1 MKIAVR
7 YSVMVGLLWAIRG
20 LLPAVSQANPQTK
33 EVAFTI
39 DDLPV
44 VTYGIDDTAY
54 QRNLTTRLVTA
65 LQRNGIPAIGFVN
78 ERKLHNNGQIDK
90 FRVSLLDQWLDHG
103 LELGN
108 HSYSHPDYNDI
119 FCNIYTADIVQGEPI
134 LKELL
139 GRRGKELRYFRHPYL
154 HVGNTK
160 AKADSL
166 SKFLEGRN
174 YIVAPVSI
182 DNDDY
187 LFAVVYKRAS
197 VKKDSALM
205 LQVGNDYISYLE
217 RKLKY
222 YEKQAAALFGRNIKQ
237 TLLFHASELNSR
249 YIDSLINMFKRN
261 GYTFVSLGEALRDP
275 AYQTEVTKYG
285 KWGISW
291 LDRWALSAGKAG
303 EFFAGEPPTPAYIE
317 SLAKQKE

>member
-1 MKIAVR
+1 MKMVLRYCAV
-7 YSVMVGLLWAIRG
+7 MGLLLAPLG
-20 LLPAVSQANPQTK
+20 FLSGSSQANAQTK

-44 VTYGIDDTAY
+44 VTYGIDDTTY

-90 FRVSLLDQWLDHG
+90 FRVSFLDQWLDHG
-103 LELGN
+103 LDLGN
-108 HSYSHPDYNDI
+108 HSYSHPDYNDLS
-119 FCNIYTADIVQGEPI
+119 CSAYTADIVRGEPV

-139 GRRGKELRYFRHPYL
+139 GRRGKVLRYFRHPYL

-166 SKFLEGRN
+166 SKFLAGRN

-217 RKLKY
+217 QKLKY

-249 YIDSLINMFKRN
+249 YIDSLIAMFKRN
-261 GYTFVSLGEALRDP
+261 GYSFISLGQALQDP
-275 AYQTEVTKYG
+275 AYQTKVTKYG

-291 LDRWALSAGKAG
+291 LDRWALSAGKGG
-303 EFFAGEPPTPAYIE
+303 EFFADEPLTPAYIE
-317 SLAKQKE
+317 AMAK

>member
-7 YSVMVGLLWAIRG
+7 YSVMLGLLWAIRG
-20 LLPAVSQANPQTK
+20 MLPAVSQANPQTK

-44 VTYGIDDTAY
+44 VTYGIDDTTY
-54 QRNLTTRLVTA
+54 QRNLTTRLVTT

-166 SKFLEGRN
+166 SKFLKGRN
-174 YIVAPVSI
+174 YVVAPVSI

-222 YEKQAAALFGRNIKQ
+222 YEKQATALFGRNIKQ

-249 YIDSLINMFKRN
+249 YIDSLINMFKHN
-261 GYTFVSLGEALRDP
+261 GYSFISLGLALQDP

-303 EFFAGEPPTPAYIE
+303 EFFADEPQTPAYIE
-317 SLAKQKE
+317 SLAK